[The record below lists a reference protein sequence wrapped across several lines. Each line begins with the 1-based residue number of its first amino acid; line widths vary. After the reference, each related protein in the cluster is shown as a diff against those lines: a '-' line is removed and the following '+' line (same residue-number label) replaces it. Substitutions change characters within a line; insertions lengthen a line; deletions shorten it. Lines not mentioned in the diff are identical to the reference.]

1 MFSKNG
7 YTFSGSKIDRAFC
20 FSKLDRHFSQAQ
32 QVVTPVTQPR
42 YSEQAVGNLSA
53 AVSHYRSAFTGLFG
67 SRGNS
72 GESLDLGCF
81 GVAGGITPPPGG
93 CYGSIAPEQMQRQIG
108 ESHEEH
114 IARVTALIRQATE
127 AMLVEQAERSR
138 RIREQ
143 QTKKRQIKIHR

>member
-1 MFSKNG
+1 MNG
-7 YTFSGSKIDRAFC
+7 YTFSGSKIDRAFS

-32 QVVTPVTQPR
+32 RIVTPVAQPR
-42 YSEQAVGNLSA
+42 YSAQAVGNLSA
-53 AVSHYRSAFTGLFG
+53 AVSHYHSAFAGLFG

-72 GESLDLGCF
+72 GESLDLGGF
-81 GVAGGITPPPGG
+81 GVAGGMTLPPGG
-93 CYGSIAPEQMQRQIG
+93 YCGSIAPEQMQRRIG

-114 IARVTALIRQATE
+114 IARITALIRQATE
-127 AMLVEQAERSR
+127 AMLIEQAERSR

>member
-1 MFSKNG
+1 MYK
-7 YTFSGSKIDRAFC
+7 R
-20 FSKLDRHFSQAQ
+20 Q
-32 QVVTPVTQPR
+32 
-42 YSEQAVGNLSA
+42 
-53 AVSHYRSAFTGLFG
+53 SHYRSAVTGLFG

-72 GESLDLGCF
+72 GESVDLGGF
-81 GVAGGITPPPGG
+81 GVADGVTLPPGG
-93 CYGSIAPEQMQRQIG
+93 YCGSIAPEQMQRQIG

-127 AMLVEQAERSR
+127 AMLVEQMERSR